1 MPFSSKPQLF
11 IVTGS
16 NGAGKSTYRQY
27 LLPPEFSNLDVFD
40 GDLFYTRKSIEFYK
54 IHGSS
59 KEARKQAE
67 EALEEEFLKLV
78 DHSISQRMHFAYEGH
93 FTGAGAWKI
102 PERFKAEGF
111 EIHLVFCGLNTVTK
125 SIKRV
130 DERVKEGGF
139 HVTPL
144 AIQNNF
150 YGNME
155 MLEKNCQMFDSVE
168 ILDTSSDQ
176 ILQVTKLEHG
186 KVTYCSQENEIP
198 EWFKNGMPNLYDMI
212 CNSLAVD

>member
-1 MPFSSKPQLF
+1 MPFSNKPQLF
-11 IVTGS
+11 IITGS
-16 NGAGKSTYRQY
+16 NGAGKSTYKQF
-27 LLPPEFSNLDVFD
+27 LLPPQFSDLDVFD
-40 GDLFYTRKSIEFYK
+40 GDLFYTRKSVEYYK
-54 IHGSS
+54 LHGSS

-67 EALEEEFLKLV
+67 DALEEEFLRLV
-78 DHSISQRMHFAYEGH
+78 SHSITQREHFAYEGH

-102 PERFKAEGF
+102 PERFKIEGF
-111 EIHLVFCGLNTVTK
+111 EIHLIFCGLNTVTK

-155 MLEKNCQMFDSVE
+155 MLEKNFRMFDSVE

-176 ILQVTKLEHG
+176 ILQVAKLEQG
-186 KVTYCSQENEIP
+186 KPVLLLPTDEIP
-198 EWFKNGMPNLYDMI
+198 EWFKTGMPKLYDIMRREM
-212 CNSLAVD
+212 LK

>member
-1 MPFSSKPQLF
+1 MPFSIKPKLF

-27 LLPPEFSNLDVFD
+27 LLPPEFSYLDVFD

-67 EALEEEFLKLV
+67 EALEQEFLRMV
-78 DHSISQRMHFAYEGH
+78 DHSVTQRIHFAYEGH

-102 PERFKAEGF
+102 PQRFKAEGF
-111 EIHLVFCGLNTVTK
+111 EIHLIFCGLNTVTK

-155 MLEKNCQMFDSVE
+155 MLEKNYQMFNSVE

-176 ILQVTKLEHG
+176 ILQVAKLEHG
-186 KVTYCSQENEIP
+186 RPMFSLPADEIP
-198 EWFKNGMPNLYDMI
+198 EWFKNGMPKLYDI
-212 CNSLAVD
+212 VLAIDS